1 MLIIVDDGTVP
12 LTPADLRALSD
23 EDDGNDSPDET
34 LGDEDDGNDSPN
46 ETLVDDSESPI
57 HDVPMKMERIIL
69 RNTARHQAMQINAAL
84 GEDVWKE
91 MDRLVIKD
99 NVAEDQ
105 AVQVNHGT
113 TIETFMFLVEHQ
125 DRKIAAR
132 QKVTRA
138 GHDSVLAH
146 QSTYP
151 KVSR

>member
-23 EDDGNDSPDET
+23 DDDGNDSSD
-34 LGDEDDGNDSPN
+34 

-84 GEDVWKE
+84 GEDIWRE
-91 MDRLVIKD
+91 MDRLVIKK

-113 TIETFMFLVEHQ
+113 TIETFMLLAEHQ
-125 DRKIAAR
+125 DRRIAAR
-132 QKVTRA
+132 
-138 GHDSVLAH
+138 HDSALAH
-146 QSTYP
+146 
-151 KVSR
+151 